1 MKLSRK
7 CINYSGSTWNFA
19 LFSENIT
26 PPGKKFCNRR
36 SRRPRQ
42 ISTLLLLKGTFW
54 AQDICL
60 CSRWALIGEV
70 AIESSSAAFMNF
82 SSFLCFN
89 PPIVCVCWG
98 CNLHGA
104 QRQWHHLL
112 SSRCLRSSFNFPLGD
127 KSPRMITFQ
136 RSSNWKISTLI
147 MICEH
152 SFFWVFW

>member
-26 PPGKKFCNRR
+26 PPGKNSATAGRDGRDKFQLYFCSKAPFELKIFASVQGDPLLVRLRVN
-36 SRRPRQ
+36 PAQ
-42 ISTLLLLKGTFW
+42 LLLWIFHHFFASTLLLSVF
-54 AQDICL
+54 
-60 CSRWALIGEV
+60 
-70 AIESSSAAFMNF
+70 
-82 SSFLCFN
+82 
-89 PPIVCVCWG
+89 CWG

-147 MICEH
+147 MICER
-152 SFFWVFW
+152 SFFWVF